1 MIISTTND
9 KIELYKSILSG
20 KDDAYVLFKKGDKSF
35 PLYIKRNTSTDGGFY
50 ELHCKLFK
58 YSFTKCDTHQ
68 EKFMKEQGY
77 IIIGD
82 IAYDIQTPIVFFDFS
97 DHLGDFKKL
106 TKDEC
111 VRWLIENGD
120 SYEK

>member
-1 MIISTTND
+1 MIISDANE
-9 KIELYKSILSG
+9 KIELYNTILAN
-20 KDDAYVLFKKGDKSF
+20 KNEAYVLFKNSNESF
-35 PLYIKRNTSTDGGFY
+35 PLYIKRNNSSDCGFY
-50 ELHCKLFK
+50 ELHCKLFQ
-58 YSFTKCDTHQ
+58 YSFTKGDIHQ

-77 IIIGD
+77 VIIED

-97 DHLGDFKKL
+97 DHFGDFKEL

-111 VRWLIENGD
+111 VKWLIKNGD